1 MMMIQM
7 KMYIGQGQKGP
18 KCRSFCPCGAVVSTL
33 PRCMYA
39 PTWKLSEP
47 HSLGIFME
55 DLSSRHDGLLAQSP
69 SRLLPGGWQ
78 GWG

>member
-1 MMMIQM
+1 MMIQM
-7 KMYIGQGQKGP
+7 KMYTGQGQKGP
-18 KCRSFCPCGAVVSTL
+18 KCGSFCPCGAVVSTL
-33 PRCMYA
+33 LRCMCA

-55 DLSSRHDGLLAQSP
+55 ALSSRHDGLLAQSL
-69 SRLLPGGWQ
+69 SHLLPGGWQ